1 MTINEFLQKFKG
13 KTLKDCLQMSQDL
26 ERVDIFDADGNIV
39 VSNATAALVFNYVDC
54 EIEGVQII
62 PTDAQVP
69 GNEKFRLVLTV
80 ASMNVNK

>member
-26 ERVDIFDADGNIV
+26 ERVDIFDVDGNIV
-39 VSNATAALVFNYVDC
+39 ESNATAASVFNYADR

-62 PTDAQVP
+62 PVDAQR

-80 ASMNVNK
+80 ASMNVSK